1 MKTGWLPSP
10 SSSVDNASRCT
21 YIVQYHVYTRSTKI
35 CFWLAIRIFCVMYC
49 IYYSCIYTC
58 NMQLQFADEDELAV
72 FSALMEKEKIS
83 HEMLL
88 CVLTEILQVPAK

>member
-1 MKTGWLPSP
+1 
-10 SSSVDNASRCT
+10 
-21 YIVQYHVYTRSTKI
+21 
-35 CFWLAIRIFCVMYC
+35 MYC

-58 NMQLQFADEDELAV
+58 NMQLQFTDEDELAV

-83 HEMLL
+83 NEMLL